1 MQSVLRKT
9 GQVKIKIWI
18 SPRNSVTFNYFFFFC
33 STRQWGG
40 RYPPA
45 NTGGGGEGPIEPST
59 RTSLHNGTPERCFNE
74 ERRPVS

>member
-45 NTGGGGEGPIEPST
+45 NTGGGGERADWAVHADVST
-59 RTSLHNGTPERCFNE
+59 QRDAWTVF
-74 ERRPVS
+74 